1 MKIKTKIKKWGLIEL
16 ESFCKAKET
25 RKQPTEW
32 KKMFANKET
41 NNALSPEY
49 TTSSWN
55 SMKIKKWEE
64 DLSIFFS
71 KKNIQIA
78 KKSY

>member
-16 ESFCKAKET
+16 ESFCTAKKT

-32 KKMFANKET
+32 KKIFANKET

-49 TTSSWN
+49 TTCS
-55 SMKIKKWEE
+55 
-64 DLSIFFS
+64 
-71 KKNIQIA
+71 
-78 KKSY
+78 

>member
-16 ESFCKAKET
+16 ESFCTAKET

-32 KKMFANKET
+32 KKIFANKET

-49 TTSSWN
+49 TTCS
-55 SMKIKKWEE
+55 
-64 DLSIFFS
+64 
-71 KKNIQIA
+71 
-78 KKSY
+78 